1 VLVSAA
7 SMIFIS
13 FGQLWA
19 MDKLL
24 TQKRS
29 IAAKYLIGISSVVNQ
44 NYLNILLQ
52 KIGLCFPRSSAEK
65 P

>member
-1 VLVSAA
+1 MA
-7 SMIFIS
+7 FIS

-19 MDKLL
+19 KDRQL